1 MKNKIQQKIY
11 AIFQHITQFIQH
23 IFSFVEIKNKMK
35 ELIKKYK
42 KYKYKVILF
51 VSQKYAD
58 FIINQIDNSKSEFE
72 LNYWFTQ
79 GIMLDTKMIELYDIY
94 LE

>member
-1 MKNKIQQKIY
+1 
-11 AIFQHITQFIQH
+11 
-23 IFSFVEIKNKMK
+23 MK